1 MINPK
6 SIFAGRDK
14 VGNRAAHVALAAFEE
29 GIALDGALDYLKT
42 LDKRPVIGRD
52 KPHPHKS

>member
-14 VGNRAAHVALAAFEE
+14 PAGRAAQLALAAFED

-52 KPHPHKS
+52 KPATQKS